1 MGKIGNIY
9 GHSGGNFGGN
19 AYDKKGIAP
28 ALRAHSG
35 GNTEPMIIERKIIGG
50 IYCGASE
57 RFRRGVL
64 KGISRTIKA
73 EKHDAGILEKDLHV
87 DCGQTVHR
95 QKGIYRT
102 IEADSGTTVIEEL
115 WVRKL
120 TERECW
126 RLMGFSDE
134 DFEKAA
140 GVCSKT
146 QLYKQAGN
154 SIVKN
159 CLAGIFSQ
167 LGIKG
172 VPRWDDGL
180 KDRYMDKQC
189 RERQQDTGGVGDGDI

>member
-19 AYDKKGIAP
+19 VYDKKGIAP

-35 GNTEPMIIERKIIGG
+35 GDTEPMIIERKIMGG

-154 SIVKN
+154 SIAKD
-159 CLAGIFSQ
+159 CLVGIFSQ

-172 VPRWDDGL
+172 VPRWDDGP
-180 KDRYMDKQC
+180 KD
-189 RERQQDTGGVGDGDI
+189 RERQQDTKRREDDGDI

>member
-19 AYDKKGIAP
+19 VYDKKGIAP

-35 GNTEPMIIERKIIGG
+35 GDTEPMIIERKIMGG

-134 DFEKAA
+134 DFHKAEA
-140 GVCSKT
+140 VNSNS

-154 SIVKN
+154 SIVKDV
-159 CLAGIFSQ
+159 LMAVFRQ
-167 LGIKG
+167 LL
-172 VPRWDDGL
+172 P
-180 KDRYMDKQC
+180 
-189 RERQQDTGGVGDGDI
+189 

>member
-1 MGKIGNIY
+1 MGKISNIY
-9 GHSGGNFGGN
+9 GHSGGNFAGN
-19 AYDKKGIAP
+19 VYDRRGTAP
-28 ALRAHSG
+28 ASRAHSR
-35 GNTEPMIIERKIIGG
+35 GNTEPMIIERKAIGG
-50 IYCGASE
+50 VYCGASE

-73 EKHDAGILEKDLHV
+73 ETHDAGILEGGLLM
-87 DCGQTVHR
+87 DCDQTIHR
-95 QKGIYRT
+95 QKKGIYRT
-102 IEADSGTTVIEEL
+102 IAADSGTTVIEEL
-115 WVRKL
+115 WVRRL

-159 CLAGIFSQ
+159 CLVGIFSQ

-172 VPRWDDGL
+172 VPRWEDGL
-180 KDRYMDKQC
+180 KDRYM
-189 RERQQDTGGVGDGDI
+189 ERQQDTGGVDDGDI

>member
-9 GHSGGNFGGN
+9 GHSGGNFAGN
-19 AYDKKGIAP
+19 VYDRKGTAP

-35 GNTEPMIIERKIIGG
+35 GNTEPMIMEHRAIGG
-50 IYCGASE
+50 VYCGASE

-64 KGISRTIKA
+64 KGVSRTIKA
-73 EKHDAGILEKDLHV
+73 EKHDAGILEQRIQ
-87 DCGQTVHR
+87 GQDHHMEGDNGHAGDETR
-95 QKGIYRT
+95 IMMGMRI
-102 IEADSGTTVIEEL
+102 
-115 WVRKL
+115 RKL

-159 CLAGIFSQ
+159 CLVGIFSQ
-167 LGIKG
+167 LGIRG
-172 VPRWDDGL
+172 VERWDDGL
-180 KDRYMDKQC
+180 RDEYMDRQC
-189 RERQQDTGGVGDGDI
+189 KERQQDTGRGPDDGDI